1 MLVRFY
7 RLLLRLYPAR
17 YRATFGREMT
27 AVFEQA
33 QADAWSR
40 GALRGAAFC
49 MREFAGLALA
59 ALRERVGHS
68 GVPEQPAASLEPA
81 FADVPTFYTCE
92 DYSPRRSALLQGA
105 VLSLATFGGVCL
117 AINYG
122 GWHPV
127 LLVGSYGRNH
137 SGLLEARGPAV
148 AQTDLTTEV
157 KVKAERASDPSDP
170 WGDYASVYFR
180 VIRVLRAL
188 DVDHDHVISGS
199 EIANAPAVLLTL
211 DRNHDGKLTPDECGQ
226 SFADDPKENAAI
238 EATFDA
244 QLLQR
249 FHLGFMRLH
258 PVLAALDADH
268 DGEISTREMQN
279 ASAALKS
286 LDSNGDGRLTPDE
299 LLPDPLANA
308 VAHFMPLESH
318 GKISKRE
325 WSSRLAKRYQGFFE
339 EADQNH
345 DGVVTEEDVRK
356 EILRRADQNR
366 DGILTQEEL
375 RNAFRSG
382 AFEDH
387 R

>member
-127 LLVGSYGRNH
+127 
-137 SGLLEARGPAV
+137 
-148 AQTDLTTEV
+148 
-157 KVKAERASDPSDP
+157 
-170 WGDYASVYFR
+170 
-180 VIRVLRAL
+180 
-188 DVDHDHVISGS
+188 
-199 EIANAPAVLLTL
+199 
-211 DRNHDGKLTPDECGQ
+211 
-226 SFADDPKENAAI
+226 
-238 EATFDA
+238 
-244 QLLQR
+244 
-249 FHLGFMRLH
+249 
-258 PVLAALDADH
+258 
-268 DGEISTREMQN
+268 
-279 ASAALKS
+279 
-286 LDSNGDGRLTPDE
+286 
-299 LLPDPLANA
+299 
-308 VAHFMPLESH
+308 
-318 GKISKRE
+318 
-325 WSSRLAKRYQGFFE
+325 
-339 EADQNH
+339 
-345 DGVVTEEDVRK
+345 
-356 EILRRADQNR
+356 
-366 DGILTQEEL
+366 
-375 RNAFRSG
+375 
-382 AFEDH
+382 
-387 R
+387 

>member
-33 QADAWSR
+33 RSDARSR
-40 GALRGAAFC
+40 GAFRGAAFC
-49 MREFAGLALA
+49 IREFFGLTLA
-59 ALRERVGHS
+59 ALRERVRHS
-68 GVPEQPAASLEPA
+68 GVLEQPASVEPA
-81 FADVPTFYTCE
+81 FADVPTFYTCTG
-92 DYSPRRSALLQGA
+92 YSPRRSALLQG
-105 VLSLATFGGVCL
+105 VILSLATFGGVCL

-148 AQTDLTTEV
+148 AQSDLTTEV
-157 KVKAERASDPSDP
+157 KVKAEPARDPSDP

-188 DVDHDHVISGS
+188 DVDHDHVISAS
-199 EIANAPAVLLTL
+199 EIANAPAALLTL
-211 DRNHDGKLTPDECGQ
+211 DRNHDGKLTSDECGQ

-249 FHLGFMRLH
+249 FHVAFMRFH

-279 ASAALKS
+279 APAALKS

-318 GKISKRE
+318 GRISKHE
-325 WSSRLAKRYQGFFE
+325 WSSRFAKRYQGFFE
-339 EADQNH
+339 AADQNH
-345 DGVVTEEDVRK
+345 DGVVTEEEVRK

-382 AFEDH
+382 AFED
-387 R
+387 RR